1 MVSKMQR
8 RERTKK
14 TTEKKT
20 VITGK
25 LQVTGKGFGFVVP
38 EKVFELED
46 VFVARRDLG
55 SAMDGDVVKV
65 QLNTK
70 SFGRSL
76 EGRIVDVEVRKYTK
90 VVGVFVQTGDFAFV
104 EPDDKHLEDIFVGR
118 NNFGGAKHLNK
129 VYVEIVKYPNAD
141 QRQKA
146 EGKVIEV
153 LGKLGDVGLEIVS
166 IIKQKDLPLTFPKEV
181 LEAAELVPETI
192 KPAELENR
200 LDRRDRMIVTIDG
213 EDAKDFDD
221 AIYVAKVPGK
231 EQWDLGVYIA
241 DVSYYVAED
250 GTIDMEA
257 RGRGTSVYLVDRVL
271 PMLPERLCNGIC
283 SLNEDVDRLV
293 MACEMRINAKGAV
306 LDYTLAPAVIHS
318 RHRLTYNI
326 VRKILAGDK
335 KLISQYKDCVPML
348 QAADELRQV
357 LGKMRTARGAIYF
370 GLPEVKV
377 LLDEKLHPVEIQKR
391 VQGDAEN
398 LIEEFMLAANECVA
412 RHLTKAHY
420 PAVYRVHDKP
430 KEEKM
435 QELSQLLAMFNIPFK
450 TEEEVLPMDI
460 QKILTKVQGRAEER
474 LINNV
479 ALRSM
484 RQAVYQTDNI
494 GHFGLAAKDY
504 VHFTSPIRR
513 YPDLLIHR
521 LIRKQWL
528 KNKLKVKEFDALKEH
543 LEEMAAYASQRE
555 RLAAEG
561 ERETTKLK
569 MCEYMAEYIGE
580 EYDGYI
586 SGVTN
591 FGIYV
596 ELPDGVEGMIPIE
609 TLKDDYY
616 EFQEGRYAVVG
627 MRSHKQYRLGDKL
640 RIKVESVSIEE
651 RNIDFALVEKNGK
664 NNQDNSG
671 KQKSKTRLSSSGNL
685 GGGHRPHRDRS
696 KGTAT
701 GKGKPKGRLR
711 PSHKTR

>member
-1 MVSKMQR
+1 MFRKGKKKI
-8 RERTKK
+8 TK
-14 TTEKKT
+14 TENIFT
-20 VITGK
+20 GMLQITS
-25 LQVTGKGFGFVVP
+25 KGFGFVVP
-38 EKVFELED
+38 DKEMKIDDIFIP
-46 VFVARRDLG
+46 RKDLG
-55 SAMDGDVVKV
+55 EGMNGDTVKV
-65 QLNTK
+65 KIN
-70 SFGRSL
+70 SSSMGRSL
-76 EGRIVDVEVRKYTK
+76 EGKIVEVLTHKYTK

-104 EPDDKHLEDIFVGR
+104 EPDDKHLADIFISK
-118 NNFGGAKHLNK
+118 NNFGGAKHLDK
-129 VYVEIVKYPNAD
+129 VYVEIIAYPDAD
-141 QRQKA
+141 QRRKA
-146 EGKVIEV
+146 EGKVVEV

-166 IIKQKDLPLTFPKEV
+166 IIKQKGLPLQFPAEV
-181 LEAAELVPETI
+181 LATAEQVPETI
-192 KPAELENR
+192 KKAELKNR

-221 AIYVAKVPGK
+221 AIYVAKVPGR

-241 DVSYYVAED
+241 DVSYYVPED

-257 RGRGTSVYLVDRVL
+257 RERGTSVYLVDRVL

-283 SLNEDVDRLV
+283 SLNENVDRLV

-306 LDYTLAPAVIHS
+306 LDYQIAPAVIHS

-348 QAADELRQV
+348 QAANELRQV
-357 LGKMRTARGAIYF
+357 LGKMRTARGSIYF
-370 GLPEVKV
+370 DLPEVKV
-377 LLDEKLHPVEIQKR
+377 LLDDKVHPVEIQKR

-420 PAVYRVHDKP
+420 PAVYRVHDTP
-430 KEEKM
+430 KKEKM
-435 QELSQLLAMFNIPFK
+435 QDLAQLLALFNIPFK
-450 TEEEVLPMDI
+450 LEDEIRPMDV
-460 QKILTKVQGRAEER
+460 QRVLTKVQGRAEER

-484 RQAVYQTDNI
+484 RQAVYQTENI
-494 GHFGLAAKDY
+494 GHFGLAARDY

-521 LIRKQWL
+521 LIRKQWA
-528 KNKLKVKEFDALKEH
+528 KNKLKPKEFEALQGH
-543 LEEMAAYASQRE
+543 LEEMAQYASGRE
-555 RLAAEG
+555 RLATEA

-569 MCEYMAEYIGE
+569 MCEYMLEHIGE

-591 FGIYV
+591 FGVYV
-596 ELPDGVEGMIPIE
+596 ELPNGVEGMVAIE

-627 MRSHKQYRLGDKL
+627 MRSRKQYRLGDKL
-640 RIKVESVSIEE
+640 RIKVENVNIEE
-651 RNIDFALVEKNGK
+651 RNIDFTLVEKNGK
-664 NNQDNSG
+664 TNQNNSG
-671 KQKSKTRLSSSGNL
+671 KQKSKTRLSAAGKL
-685 GGGHRPHRDRS
+685 GGGNRSHRNRS
-696 KGTAT
+696 KGTAS
-701 GKGKPKGRLR
+701 GKSKPKRRLR
-711 PSHKTR
+711 TGNKTR

>member
-1 MVSKMQR
+1 MFRKGKKKI
-8 RERTKK
+8 TK
-14 TTEKKT
+14 TENMFT
-20 VITGK
+20 GRLQITS
-25 LQVTGKGFGFVVP
+25 KGFGFVVP
-38 EKVFELED
+38 DKETKIDDIFIP
-46 VFVARRDLG
+46 RKDLG
-55 SAMDGDVVKV
+55 EGMNGDTVKV
-65 QLNTK
+65 KIN
-70 SFGRSL
+70 SSSMGRSL
-76 EGRIVDVEVRKYTK
+76 EGKIVEVLTHKYTK

-104 EPDDKHLEDIFVGR
+104 EPDDKHLADIFISK
-118 NNFGGAKHLNK
+118 NNFGGAKHLDK
-129 VYVEIVKYPNAD
+129 VYVEIIAYPDAD
-141 QRQKA
+141 QRRKA
-146 EGKVIEV
+146 EGKVVEV

-166 IIKQKDLPLTFPKEV
+166 IIKQKDLSLQFPAEV
-181 LEAAELVPETI
+181 LAAAEQVPETI
-192 KPAELENR
+192 KKEELKNR

-221 AIYVAKVPGK
+221 AIYVAKVPGR

-241 DVSYYVAED
+241 DVSYYVPED

-257 RGRGTSVYLVDRVL
+257 RERGTSVYLVDRVL

-283 SLNEDVDRLV
+283 SLNENVDRLV

-306 LDYTLAPAVIHS
+306 LDYQIAPAVIHS

-348 QAADELRQV
+348 QAANELRQV
-357 LGKMRTARGAIYF
+357 LGKMRTARGSIYF
-370 GLPEVKV
+370 DLPEVKV
-377 LLDEKLHPVEIQKR
+377 LLDDKLHPVEIQKR

-420 PAVYRVHDKP
+420 PAVYRVHDTP
-430 KEEKM
+430 KKEKM
-435 QELSQLLAMFNIPFK
+435 QDLAQLLALFNIPFK
-450 TEEEVLPMDI
+450 LEDEIRPMDV
-460 QKILTKVQGRAEER
+460 QRVLTKVQGRAEER

-484 RQAVYQTDNI
+484 RQAVYQTENI
-494 GHFGLAAKDY
+494 GHFGLAARDY

-521 LIRKQWL
+521 LIRKQWA
-528 KNKLKVKEFDALKEH
+528 KNKLKPKEFETLQGH
-543 LEEMAAYASQRE
+543 LEEMAQYASGRE
-555 RLAAEG
+555 RLATEA

-569 MCEYMAEYIGE
+569 MCEYMVEHIGE

-591 FGIYV
+591 FGVYV
-596 ELPDGVEGMIPIE
+596 ELPNGVEGMIAIE

-627 MRSHKQYRLGDKL
+627 MRSCKQYRLGDKL
-640 RIKVESVSIEE
+640 RIKVENVNIEE
-651 RNIDFALVEKNGK
+651 RNIDFTLVEKNGK
-664 NNQDNSG
+664 TNQNNSG
-671 KQKSKTRLSSSGNL
+671 KQKSKTRLSAAGKL
-685 GGGHRPHRDRS
+685 GGGNRSHRNRS
-696 KGTAT
+696 KGTAS
-701 GKGKPKGRLR
+701 GKSKPKRRLR
-711 PSHKTR
+711 TGNKTR

>member
-1 MVSKMQR
+1 MVRKMQR
-8 RERTKK
+8 TGRTKK

-20 VITGK
+20 FITGK

-46 VFVARRDLG
+46 VFMARRDLG
-55 SAMDGDVVKV
+55 SAMDGDMVKV

-76 EGRIVDVEVRKYTK
+76 EGKIVDVTVRKYTK

-104 EPDDKHLEDIFVGR
+104 EPDDKHLEDIFVGK
-118 NNFGGAKHLNK
+118 NNFGGAKHLDK
-129 VYVEIVKYPNAD
+129 VYVEIVKYPNAE

-146 EGKVIEV
+146 EGKVVEV

-166 IIKQKDLPLTFPKEV
+166 IIKQKDLPLTFPDEV
-181 LEAAELVPETI
+181 LAAAEQVPETI
-192 KPAELENR
+192 KPSELENR

-241 DVSYYVAED
+241 DVSYYVPED

-257 RGRGTSVYLVDRVL
+257 RERGTSVYLVDRVL

-357 LGKMRTARGAIYF
+357 LGKMRTARGSIYF
-370 GLPEVKV
+370 DLPEVKV

-435 QELSQLLAMFNIPFK
+435 QDLSQLLAMFNIPFNPD
-450 TEEEVLPMDI
+450 EEVRPMDI

-484 RQAVYQTDNI
+484 RQAVYQTENI
-494 GHFGLAAKDY
+494 GHFGLAARDY

-513 YPDLLIHR
+513 YPDLIIHR

-528 KNKLKVKEFDALKEH
+528 KNKLKVKEFDTLQGQ
-543 LEEMAAYASQRE
+543 LEEMAQYASQRE
-555 RLAAEG
+555 RLATEA

-569 MCEYMAEYIGE
+569 MCEYMAEHIGE
-580 EYDGYI
+580 EYDGFI

-596 ELPDGVEGMIPIE
+596 ELPDGVEGMIAIE

-627 MRSHKQYRLGDKL
+627 MRSRKQYRLGDKL

-664 NNQDNSG
+664 NNQDNSR
-671 KQKSKTRLSSSGNL
+671 KPQSKTRLSSSGKL
-685 GGGHRPHRDRS
+685 GGGHRPHGDRG
-696 KGTAT
+696 KGAAT

-711 PSHKTR
+711 TGHKTR

>member
-1 MVSKMQR
+1 MFRKGKL
-8 RERTKK
+8 KK
-14 TTEKKT
+14 TTKTEK
-20 VITGK
+20 VVTGK

-38 EKVFELED
+38 DKETGIDDIFIPRK
-46 VFVARRDLG
+46 DLG
-55 SAMDGDVVKV
+55 EGMNGDTVKV
-65 QLNTK
+65 KIN
-70 SFGRSL
+70 SSSMGRSL
-76 EGRIVDVEVRKYTK
+76 EGKIVEVLTHKYTK

-104 EPDDKHLEDIFVGR
+104 EPDDKHLADIFISK
-118 NNFGGAKHLNK
+118 NNFGGAKHLDK
-129 VYVEIVKYPNAD
+129 VYVEIIKYPNAE

-153 LGKLGDVGLEIVS
+153 LGKIGDVGLEIVS
-166 IIKQKDLPLTFPKEV
+166 IIKQKDLPLEFPKEV
-181 LEAAELVPETI
+181 LAAAEQVPETI

-200 LDRRDRMIVTIDG
+200 LDRRERMIVTIDG
-213 EDAKDFDD
+213 EDVKDFDD
-221 AIYVAKVPGK
+221 AIYVAKVPGR

-241 DVSYYVAED
+241 DVSYYVTED
-250 GTIDMEA
+250 GTIDLEA
-257 RGRGTSVYLVDRVL
+257 RQRGTSVYLVDRVL

-283 SLNEDVDRLV
+283 SLNENVDRLV

-348 QAADELRQV
+348 QAADELRRV
-357 LGKMRTARGAIYF
+357 LGKMRTDRGAIYF
-370 GLPEVKV
+370 DLPEVKV
-377 LLDEKLHPVEIQKR
+377 LLDEKLHPVKIQKR

-420 PAVYRVHDKP
+420 PAVYRVHGKP
-430 KEEKM
+430 KQEKM
-435 QELSQLLAMFNIPFK
+435 QDLSQLLAMFNIPFK
-450 TEEEVLPMDI
+450 PEEEVRPMDI

-494 GHFGLAAKDY
+494 GHFGLAARDY

-528 KNKLKVKEFDALKEH
+528 KNKLKVKEFDTLKEQ
-543 LEEMAAYASQRE
+543 LEEMAVYASQRE
-555 RLAAEG
+555 RLATEG

-569 MCEYMAEYIGE
+569 ICEYMAEHIGE
-580 EYDGYI
+580 EYDGFI

-596 ELPDGVEGMIPIE
+596 ELPDGVEGMIAIE

-627 MRSHKQYRLGDKL
+627 MRSRKQYRLGDKL
-640 RIKVESVSIEE
+640 HIKVESVSIEE

-664 NNQDNSG
+664 NNQGNSR
-671 KQKSKTRLSSSGNL
+671 KPQSKTRLSASGKL
-685 GGGHRPHRDRS
+685 GGGHRPHRDRG

-711 PSHKTR
+711 SGHKTR